1 MENSFSFS
9 PLWREISIAK
19 RVDPALKPL
28 HGIILQRALR
38 DIPLPELE
46 NKKLQTEDI
55 LESVASLIPDLLSDL
70 AEDNDI
76 LKNIRTLAAREIPGE
91 KPSVIIQASISM
103 WYAEAISSFR
113 EHYQPGKNDTMELAG
128 LPRGMP
134 WEHSQSEQFPFANLG
149 FIAMLVVGEVWEKP
163 ADLKFRS
170 ACLVAHTA
178 LAFLY
183 ITHVLG
189 EHLADYPWRSLSTYV
204 DEQSA
209 TALLLKIS
217 LSIVA
222 KGYRLSQPSQAPAI
236 EFNVAP
242 NTIRVSG
249 QGRKLLVKV
258 AMDNEWRSVPFW
270 HPYRRVPGSP
280 WNNYI
285 INTQLPT
292 FPASTPPPQDSV
304 EYHLPCSAFTLTDGF
319 ENAYEFKRVEMDVDV
334 PGTER
339 SLADREERFIDLA
352 RLSEG
357 TYPGMRLD
365 GLPPNEI
372 NDISDE
378 YLYFT
383 PAGRTPRSDMG
394 GYLTLNFLNAAC
406 HACQFLED
414 ADADDDDFYLMTF
427 THYIDNGQGA

>member
-9 PLWREISIAK
+9 PLWREISLAK

-46 NKKLQTEDI
+46 GKKLQTE
-55 LESVASLIPDLLSDL
+55 DL

-76 LKNIRTLAAREIPGE
+76 LKDIRTLAAREIPGE

-113 EHYQPGKNDTMELAG
+113 KHYQPGKNDTMELAG

-149 FIAMLVVGEVWEKP
+149 FIAMLVVGEVWENP

-170 ACLVAHTA
+170 ACLIAHTA

-183 ITHVLG
+183 ITHILG
-189 EHLADYPWRSLSTYV
+189 EHLADYPWHSLSTYV

-209 TALLLKIS
+209 TALLFKIS

-285 INTQLPT
+285 MNTQLPT

-319 ENAYEFKRVEMDVDV
+319 ENAYEFKRVEMDV
-334 PGTER
+334 
-339 SLADREERFIDLA
+339 
-352 RLSEG
+352 
-357 TYPGMRLD
+357 
-365 GLPPNEI
+365 PPNEI
-372 NDISDE
+372 DDISDE

-427 THYIDNGQGA
+427 THYIGNGQGA